1 MNTNSSTVGIV
12 GSGIMAG
19 GIADVVASAGHRVVI
34 KARSQQ
40 SADKAVAVVDKS
52 LARRVAKERIDQTEA
67 DQIRDRI
74 TTTLDYS
81 DLSDADLVIETV
93 AEDIEIK
100 REVFAELD
108 RVCKP
113 DSVLATNTSTLPVTE
128 LAIAT
133 RRPGKVCGIHF
144 FNPANVM
151 ELVEIV
157 VPDVCDES
165 TAEAAISFVRDCG
178 KSPVRVLDRAG
189 FVVNALLFPYL
200 NNAARMAEA
209 GTASRED
216 IDTAMKGGCNFP
228 MGPLALLDLVGL
240 DTSVRIL
247 RTLAEYFKDSNYEPV
262 PLLVEL
268 VEQGHL
274 GRKSGKGFFT
284 YD

>member
-1 MNTNSSTVGIV
+1 MKSNLNTLAIV

-19 GIADVVASAGHRVVI
+19 GIADVAASAGHPVII
-34 KARSQQ
+34 KARSQS
-40 SADKAVAVVDKS
+40 SADGAVSIVSKS
-52 LARRVAKERIDQTEA
+52 LSRRVKKEKITQENADEIAARIS
-67 DQIRDRI
+67 
-74 TTTLDYS
+74 TTLSYE
-81 DLSDADLVIETV
+81 DLADVDLVIETV
-93 AEDIEIK
+93 AEDKGIK
-100 REVFAELD
+100 REVFGELD
-108 RVCKP
+108 RICKP
-113 DSVLATNTSTLPVTE
+113 EAILATNTSTLPVTE
-128 LAIAT
+128 LAMAT
-133 RRPGKVCGIHF
+133 KRPSSVCGIHF

-157 VPDVCDES
+157 VPDVCDEDVV
-165 TAEAAISFVRDCG
+165 EAVTEFVTECG

-216 IDTAMKGGCNFP
+216 IDIAMKGGCNFP

-240 DTSVRIL
+240 DTSVSIL
-247 RTLAEYFKDSNYEPV
+247 RTLAESFKDPNYEPV
-262 PLLVEL
+262 PLLCEL

-274 GRKSGKGFFT
+274 GRKTGRGLFT